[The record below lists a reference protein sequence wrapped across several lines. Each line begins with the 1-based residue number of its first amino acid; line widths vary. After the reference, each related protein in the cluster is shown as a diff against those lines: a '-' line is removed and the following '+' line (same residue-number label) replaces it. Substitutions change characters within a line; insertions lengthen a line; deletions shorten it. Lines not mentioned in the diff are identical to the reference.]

1 MSLPPASWIH
11 TCSETEFRHLAA
23 TTPATERARL
33 FALRA
38 QVDVTLFARQA
49 LGHHLRLPFA
59 PFHRTLFAWHRRMGA
74 HALPHRAGL
83 RFALAAPRGHAKST
97 VVSLLL
103 VLHDLVYARERYILL
118 LSATQRQAQQ
128 RLRAIRAELAGD
140 TPLVRWFPHLL
151 HRVGATNRTL
161 EANSVRI
168 EAFGAG
174 AEMRGV
180 SFDSWRPTKIV
191 LDDVESS
198 AAAESARRRRALHDW
213 FAEVVEHLGAPYTHL
228 LAIGTVL
235 HPKGLLATLLDRA
248 DFESLHCRALERF
261 PAPSPE
267 WQQWRSLL
275 TDHAVP
281 DRRESARAH
290 FLAHRETMTADART
304 LWPEHEDCEH
314 LMTQLVVQGRRA
326 FFQEKQNEPL
336 GPEEALFDPE
346 TAWRARRRP
355 DGTVELLAPGAVTA
369 AIVIARGDLRL
380 FAYHDAALG
389 KRRAAGAGDFAAL
402 AAVGL
407 APDGRLVALSLW
419 VRRAP
424 ASAQVAALF
433 DMHEA
438 LGFERLGIEG
448 TGFQE
453 LLTLPIEEERRRR
466 ARAGRRADLPVE
478 VIHPRRRKEA
488 RIAALEPLLASGRL
502 ALAEDLPEEFWIEL
516 ARYPRTEH
524 DDALDAL
531 AGAVELANEWGP
543 RTGTVTFTR
552 ARSQR
557 PRSSF

>member
-1 MSLPPASWIH
+1 
-11 TCSETEFRHLAA
+11 
-23 TTPATERARL
+23 
-33 FALRA
+33 
-38 QVDVTLFARQA
+38 
-49 LGHHLRLPFA
+49 
-59 PFHRTLFAWHRRMGA
+59 MGA

-128 RLRAIRAELAGD
+128 RLRAVRAELISGK
-140 TPLVRWFPHLL
+140 PLVRWFPHLID
-151 HRVGATNRTL
+151 HVGATSRAV
-161 EANSVRI
+161 EANGVRI

-180 SFDSWRPTKIV
+180 SFNSWRPTKIV

-198 AAAESARRRRALHDW
+198 AAAESARRRHALHDW

-235 HPKGLLATLLDRA
+235 HPQGLLATLLDRP
-248 DFESLHCRALERF
+248 DFEALRCRALEQF

-275 TDHAVP
+275 TDHGIP
-281 DRRESARAH
+281 DRREVARAY
-290 FLAHRETMTADART
+290 FLAHRESMSADART
-304 LWPEHEDCEH
+304 LWPENEDCER
-314 LMTQLVVQGRRA
+314 LMAQLVVQGRRA

-336 GPEEALFDPE
+336 GPEEALFDPG
-346 TAWRARRRP
+346 TTWRARRRP
-355 DGTVELLAPGAVTA
+355 DGTVELLACGAA
-369 AIVIARGDLRL
+369 AAASVIARGDLRV

-389 KRRAAGAGDFAAL
+389 KRRASGAGDFAAL
-402 AAVGL
+402 AVVGL
-407 APDGRLVALSLW
+407 APDGRLVALGMW

-424 ASAQVAALF
+424 ASVQIAALF

-438 LGFERLGIEG
+438 VSFERLGIEG

-478 VIHPRRRKEA
+478 VVHPRRCKEA

-502 ALAEDLPEEFWIEL
+502 ALAEDLPEELWIEL
-516 ARYPRTEH
+516 ARYPHSEH

-531 AGAVELANEWGP
+531 AGAVELANTWGP
-543 RTGTVTFTR
+543 RAGTLAITP
-552 ARSQR
+552 ARTQR
-557 PRSSF
+557 PRSAF